1 MRFQRNRAELIERVY
16 RDFNEFR
23 EVIRDSIIPPNILLL
38 GMDGS
43 VLLSIPQ
50 WNGFSHFSPWKDHK
64 FFDHNAHWENHI
76 IGGRVIHIILEIN
89 WVNGERLRLG
99 FPYPDYREILNHILE
114 RRAVGL
120 IDRPLREEFID
131 PRSRCLFV
139 ENLPLW
145 GAEVT

>member
-1 MRFQRNRAELIERVY
+1 MRFQRSRAELIQRVY

-50 WNGFSHFSPWKDHK
+50 WEGFSRPSFWKEHK
-64 FFDHNAHWENHI
+64 VIGHQAHWENHI
-76 IGGRVIHIILEIN
+76 MGGRVVHIILEIN
-89 WVNGERLRLG
+89 WRSAERLRLG
-99 FPYPDYREILNHILE
+99 FPYPDYRGILDHIWE

-120 IDRPLREEFID
+120 LDRPLKEGLID